1 MTLDQL
7 TASSFTSE
15 LSNLS
20 KIFNESQSPETHNSR
35 RTEGGFLVTGPRLQG
50 FVPTPINSN
59 RPRTSWVWKEGEPI
73 SKKDEDGVVNNYW
86 LCKACFESKVVTP
99 QRHWLKPAAPTSTP
113 SKHLQKYHH
122 FDEYGVKML
131 PRGQKRAHSDIRDL
145 LDEQEQSNKRV
156 FDHTGWQDAFTE
168 WVAISG
174 TSLRGATLPALKR
187 LITFGHPRIEK
198 LLPTSH
204 NTVATWLNTSYAR
217 HQAKVVACLAKSTS
231 AITISFDSWKADNDV
246 LDLLGVVAHY
256 LDEQYQLRTVV
267 IGLRDHHGSHTG
279 ANIGEHLN
287 QVLGDFKIRSKVAY
301 FAADNAT
308 NNDTALEYLSK
319 KVIHY
324 QPKIMRL
331 RCVGHILNLM
341 CKAVLYGVDED
352 CVAETLG
359 ALDAS
364 TVQTRI
370 STRVGSMAILQH
382 HAYLSDLSR
391 SFGFMDSR

>member
-1 MTLDQL
+1 MALDQL
-7 TASSFTSE
+7 TASSLTSE
-15 LSNLS
+15 LSNLTE
-20 KIFNESQSPETHNSR
+20 IFNDSQLPGTHNSR

-86 LCKACFESKVVTP
+86 LCRACFESKVVTP

-204 NTVATWLNTSYAR
+204 NTVATWLNNSYAR
-217 HQAKVVACLAKSTS
+217 HQAKVVTCL
-231 AITISFDSWKADNDV
+231 V
-246 LDLLGVVAHY
+246 
-256 LDEQYQLRTVV
+256 
-267 IGLRDHHGSHTG
+267 
-279 ANIGEHLN
+279 
-287 QVLGDFKIRSKVAY
+287 
-301 FAADNAT
+301 
-308 NNDTALEYLSK
+308 
-319 KVIHY
+319 
-324 QPKIMRL
+324 QPKIIPRINSCPQTSASVRNIDTKERSDIHRVL
-331 RCVGHILNLM
+331 ARPSRKRHIASSGANWLNRCRGTSHTTQSTASI
-341 CKAVLYGVDED
+341 CWKKWT
-352 CVAETLG
+352 CET
-359 ALDAS
+359 
-364 TVQTRI
+364 
-370 STRVGSMAILQH
+370 
-382 HAYLSDLSR
+382 
-391 SFGFMDSR
+391 